1 MTFFQYFSGL
11 YLTDYTV
18 QTFFLFFRYFLKGG
32 VEAFI
37 YQSKKGGK
45 SIVFIIKRN
54 AYYKKSLGYNLILFP
69 LVLGIYMIGIKN

>member
-1 MTFFQYFSGL
+1 M
-11 YLTDYTV
+11 TDYTV

-37 YQSKKGGK
+37 YQSKKGEK